1 MSNLGTQVVV
11 AIISGGLIGGII
23 TYLQVNRFRR
33 KQIVAE
39 ALETALARVEVL
51 YKIRRRTKDKK
62 LLPEDELAIRNEM
75 HSVQQKTDYY
85 IGILNTESAWLG
97 DSYEQLVSSVK
108 AETEE
113 LFRKAWKEKPKGV
126 GAELKDAEHPK
137 IGKAKEKF
145 ITDTRRFFNPIKR
158 LYFGTIF
165 KIRKWAERNEQT

>member
-1 MSNLGTQVVV
+1 MSSLGTQILA
-11 AIISGGLIGGII
+11 AIISGGLIGGVI

-33 KQIVAE
+33 KQMIAE

-97 DSYEQLVSSVK
+97 DSYDQLVKYIK

-145 ITDTRRFFNPIKR
+145 INDTRRFFNPIKR
-158 LYFGTIF
+158 LYFGTAFRI
-165 KIRKWAERNEQT
+165 KRWTDRNE